1 MAQRLRLTALSLLL
15 VSSSTHG
22 RTLHN
27 RRQLRQPLESR
38 DEERLEDGSAGKV
51 VRSDDRGSNKNHG
64 FYDLSSMTFDEK
76 IRMIKTAYKVN
87 KYSDSIDWDGEFE
100 KFREAVRESRRS
112 ADEKESADEVM
123 DEDEE
128 EEGTEKEP
136 SAVSTPFAAATH
148 RGLSNN
154 QNDRELP
161 VSLSSIRNK
170 HKKKQNKAP
179 LQRTFRAGSTFD
191 GDVFDAYE
199 YSSGNCPDEGS
210 LGVPCA
216 PDDIADLCN
225 KYDRDNGSFR
235 ECLAACEPGFCC
247 VHDAD
252 RELNFLAP
260 NCNTDENCAQYA
272 YCYIAWWKL
281 HDTIGPA
288 LFLQIE
294 QDDEFY
300 DVNADE
306 IADYQNENPFFQQ
319 VLLHH
324 FDDIQVIIDDGTV
337 DNEFNADRIFLDP
350 DYWETDI

>member
-1 MAQRLRLTALSLLL
+1 MAQRLRFTAISLLL
-15 VSSSTHG
+15 ASSSTHG
-22 RTLHN
+22 RTQHN
-27 RRQLRQPLESR
+27 RRKLRQPLESK
-38 DEERLEDGSAGKV
+38 DEERAVDIAAGKV
-51 VRSDDRGSNKNHG
+51 EGSDGDGSNKKHG
-64 FYDLSSMTFDEK
+64 FYDLSPMTYDEK
-76 IRMIKTAYKVN
+76 MRMIKTAYKIN

-100 KFREAVRESRRS
+100 KFREAVRESRS
-112 ADEKESADEVM
+112 SPDETESTDEATE
-123 DEDEE
+123 EDEA
-128 EEGTEKEP
+128 EKQPPASP
-136 SAVSTPFAAATH
+136 SSVSAATH
-148 RGLSNN
+148 RNLSTNLSE
-154 QNDRELP
+154 RELP
-161 VSLSSIRNK
+161 VSLSAIRNK
-170 HKKKQNKAP
+170 HKQKQNQAP
-179 LQRTFRAGSTFD
+179 VQRTFRAGSTFD

-199 YSSGNCPDEGS
+199 YSPGNCPDAGS

-216 PDDIADLCN
+216 PENIAALCN

-235 ECLAACEPGFCC
+235 DCLAACEPGFCC

-306 IADYQNENPFFQQ
+306 ISDYQNENPFFQQ

-350 DYWETDI
+350 NYWETDI